1 MSTEDI
7 IKITKQGLKN
17 IAILVDEDLKYYK
30 DLKDFLESY
39 NHKLY
44 HGSFIKESL
53 EENKLLGHYPSL
65 EYDDYSWSGT
75 NNSSKH
81 LLHLYK
87 DNELLHILFGGK
99 PIVGKL
105 TLDDIKELKKT
116 IWIKLNSEQEIKNAY
131 ELLIKYN
138 QLIYKDKDGIPLLIG
153 ADHISEGFLGINGKK
168 QPEFGLW
175 SLNFNGNKNYGK
187 ELLKE
192 YNFII
197 DNLELL
203 EYLFK
208 QEKKLLNE

>member
-53 EENKLLGHYPSL
+53 EENKLEHHYPHL
-65 EYDDYSWSGT
+65 QYDDHSWSGT
-75 NNSSKH
+75 YNSSQH

-87 DNELLHILFGGK
+87 DNELLHMLFGGK

-131 ELLIKYN
+131 DLLIKYN
-138 QLIYKDKDGIPLLIG
+138 QNMYKDKNGIPLLIG
-153 ADHISEGFLGINGKK
+153 AEFRSEGYLGINSKNN
-168 QPEFGLW
+168 PEFGVW
-175 SLNFNGNKNYGK
+175 SNNIHNTNHIEEIKVK
-187 ELLKE
+187 H
-192 YNFII
+192 NFII

-208 QEKKLLNE
+208 QEEELLNK